1 MIWIWGSLRRG
12 SQIQSS
18 SVHPAQLMLLIA
30 NAQLQVETIR
40 DIPLYGG
47 DSEVL
52 RASRK
57 PLKEAIAGRHGLVL
71 ATPDTTIRQAPARS
85 SIQLSGERRRLPLAN
100 QTSALLGPWWH
111 ATGCGRSAATT
122 PQGSASAR
130 SSARAAQPAD
140 RQQSI
145 GGC

>member
-40 DIPLYGG
+40 DIPLNGG
-47 DSEVL
+47 DREVL

-57 PLKEAIAGRHGLVL
+57 PLKEAIAGRHGCSSRHRN
-71 ATPDTTIRQAPARS
+71 TTVRHAPARS
-85 SIQLSGERRRLPLAN
+85 SIQLSGEGRRLQRGPARTLV
-100 QTSALLGPWWH
+100 AL
-111 ATGCGRSAATT
+111 R
-122 PQGSASAR
+122 QK
-130 SSARAAQPAD
+130 AD
-140 RQQSI
+140 S
-145 GGC
+145 